1 MELRQVTLDELR
13 KILVENR
20 LEFFIKKE
28 KDNIVKVNFIVKEK
42 TE

>member
-1 MELRQVTLDELR
+1 MEFRQVTLDELR

>member
-1 MELRQVTLDELR
+1 MKLRQVTLVELR
-13 KILVENR
+13 KILTENS

-28 KDNIVKVNFIVKEK
+28 KDNIVKVNFIVKEE

>member
-1 MELRQVTLDELR
+1 MELRQVTLNELR
-13 KILVENR
+13 RILVENQ

-28 KDNIVKVNFIVKEK
+28 KDNIVKVNFIVKEE

>member
-28 KDNIVKVNFIVKEK
+28 KDNIVKVNFIVKEE

>member
-1 MELRQVTLDELR
+1 MELRQVTLNELR
-13 KILVENR
+13 KILVENK

-28 KDNIVKVNFIVKEK
+28 KDNIVKVNFILKDE

>member
-1 MELRQVTLDELR
+1 MKLRQVTLVELR
-13 KILVENR
+13 KILTENR

-28 KDNIVKVNFIVKEK
+28 KDNIVKVNFIVKEE

>member
-1 MELRQVTLDELR
+1 MKLRQVTLVELR
-13 KILVENR
+13 KILTENN

-28 KDNIVKVNFIVKEK
+28 KDNIVKVNFIVKEE

>member
-1 MELRQVTLDELR
+1 MEFRQVTLDELR
-13 KILVENR
+13 KIFTENR

-28 KDNIVKVNFIVKEK
+28 KDNIVKVNFIIKEE

>member
-1 MELRQVTLDELR
+1 MELRQVTLNELR

-28 KDNIVKVNFIVKEK
+28 KDNIVKVNFIVKEE

>member
-1 MELRQVTLDELR
+1 MKLRQVTLVELR
-13 KILVENR
+13 KILTENQ

-28 KDNIVKVNFIVKEK
+28 KDNIVKVNFIVKEE

>member
-1 MELRQVTLDELR
+1 MELRQVTLNELR
-13 KILVENR
+13 RILVENK

-28 KDNIVKVNFIVKEK
+28 KDNIVKVNFIVKEE

>member
-1 MELRQVTLDELR
+1 MKLRQVTLDELR

-28 KDNIVKVNFIVKEK
+28 KDNIIKVNFIVKEE